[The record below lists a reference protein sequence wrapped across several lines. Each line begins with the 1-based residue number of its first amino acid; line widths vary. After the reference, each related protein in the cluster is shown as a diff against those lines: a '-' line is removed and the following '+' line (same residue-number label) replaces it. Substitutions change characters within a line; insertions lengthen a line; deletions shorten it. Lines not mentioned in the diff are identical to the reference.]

1 MMLGT
6 VVAWLLLI
14 LGASISLLNFH
25 LSFIRPRY
33 HRLRRRREEY
43 HFVSGIPLIG
53 QLLCLVSIPFFPTP
67 SVPQLIAIIAALLD
81 TAGIHW
87 LILGL
92 LGRGDR
98 R

>member
-6 VVAWLLLI
+6 VVGWLLLI

-25 LSFIRPRY
+25 LSFTRPLY
-33 HRLRRRREEY
+33 HRLRRRQEEY
-43 HFVSGIPLIG
+43 HFISGFPLIG
-53 QLLCLVSIPFFPTP
+53 QLLCLLSLPFFPTP

-87 LILGL
+87 FILGL